1 MPACIDEH
9 FLNGK
14 INGKIKFFQPEN
26 GYRFSMDPLFLADY
40 VKPEKGQKILDIGTG
55 SGIMPVLLALKY
67 PEVQITGVEIQEELA
82 ETAVK
87 NVILNHLEK
96 NISILQRDINKTDL
110 IHINGTQDI
119 IIANPPYKKKGSG
132 RLNHN
137 MQKAI
142 ARHEINLTL
151 DELVQSVKK
160 LLSPK
165 GCFYLIYPAERLS
178 ELICIL
184 CQFSIVPDK
193 IRFIHTK
200 KNAAAKRVMV
210 KCINNGRGTIT
221 VLPPLFHVKN

>member
-9 FLNGK
+9 FFKEK
-14 INGKIKFFQPEN
+14 ISGKIKFFQPED
-26 GYRFSMDPLFLADY
+26 GYRFSMDTVFLADY

-55 SGIMPVLLALKY
+55 SGIIPVILALKY

-82 ETAVK
+82 ETAIK

-96 NISILQRDINKTDL
+96 NISILHRDINKTDL

-119 IIANPPYKKKGSG
+119 IISNPPYKKKGSG

-142 ARHEINLTL
+142 ARHEINLSL
-151 DELVQSVKK
+151 DELAQSVKK
-160 LLSPK
+160 LLSPE

-184 CQFSIVPDK
+184 CQYRIVPDQ

-200 KNAAAKRVMV
+200 KNAAAKRVMA
-210 KCINNGRGTIT
+210 KCIRNGSGTVT
-221 VLPPLFHVKN
+221 VLPPLYVNG